1 MALLPLQLYNDVADR
16 CWQNLQGTSIAR
28 EVQVDARQAMDKVL
42 RHMAQE
48 VIFAGGCTATSQNSV
63 SNDAVKQP
71 SACSKRHEA
80 PATRMVPTCALTG
93 HSA

>member
-28 EVQVDARQAMDKVL
+28 EVQGDAGQAMDKVL

-48 VIFAGGCTATSQNSV
+48 VICWRLHCHV
-63 SNDAVKQP
+63 SEQCVKRCCK
-71 SACSKRHEA
+71 AAE
-80 PATRMVPTCALTG
+80 RMQQA
-93 HSA
+93 A